1 MTAIATLQHASDQHL
16 PVLSTGSLQGYLD
29 TVQRIPVLDKDEE
42 VKLFRRFQ
50 DEDDLEAARS
60 IVMSHL
66 RYVVFIA
73 RGYTGYGLPLE
84 DLIQQGNVGLMKS
97 VRRFS
102 LDHKVRLVSFAVHWI
117 KAEIHEFILKNWKIV
132 KVVTT
137 KAQRKLFFNLRKTK
151 QRLGWFNQEEVDQV
165 AKTLGVKPGE
175 VMEMERRLTVIDE
188 PFESV
193 DTDEDHFR
201 PGPAGYLTAGESED
215 PAMLAADEEI
225 SEMQSRDLQSA
236 LESLDDRARDIVTSR
251 WLMDSKTGLREL
263 SEKYGVS
270 MERIRQIEARAFEKM
285 QPYLEG
291 SFQA

>member
-1 MTAIATLQHASDQHL
+1 MTSIATLQHESVQHL
-16 PVLSTGSLQGYLD
+16 PALSTGSLQGYLD

-50 DEDDLEAARS
+50 DEEDLDAARS

-102 LDHKVRLVSFAVHWI
+102 LDHKVRLVSYAVHWI

-165 AKTLGVKPGE
+165 AKTLGVKPRE
-175 VMEMERRLTVIDE
+175 VMEMERRLTVVDE

-193 DTDEDHFR
+193 DPDEDHFR
-201 PGPAGYLTAGESED
+201 PGPAGYLTAGEIED

-225 SEMQSRDLQSA
+225 REMQSRDLQSA

-251 WLMDSKTGLREL
+251 WLMDSKAGLREL